1 MQEEEVDN
9 QDRHDALRRRVLWLL
24 LFIDISKIS
33 DEWLT
38 VATKR
43 FRAKRFWYRQDLETW
58 EQFLAQPSHVFFR
71 VRQLKTDHFRES
83 EQDKANVTIANHL
96 SIDSHL
102 GKLSSGGI
110 LEEADFGY
118 NV

>member
-1 MQEEEVDN
+1 MV
-9 QDRHDALRRRVLWLL
+9 
-24 LFIDISKIS
+24 ISKIS
-33 DEWLT
+33 DEKLT

-43 FRAKRFWYRQDLETW
+43 FRDKQFWRSQNLEIR
-58 EQFLAQPSHVFFR
+58 EQFLTQPSHIFFR

-83 EQDKANVTIANHL
+83 EQVKANVTIANHL

-102 GKLSSGGI
+102 GKLSSGER
-110 LEEADFGY
+110 LEEADFGC

>member
-1 MQEEEVDN
+1 MRGLVP
-9 QDRHDALRRRVLWLL
+9 R
-24 LFIDISKIS
+24 
-33 DEWLT
+33 T
-38 VATKR
+38 
-43 FRAKRFWYRQDLETW
+43 
-58 EQFLAQPSHVFFR
+58 QFLAQPSHVLFR
-71 VRQLKTDHFRES
+71 VRQLKTDHDREI
-83 EQDKANVTIANHL
+83 EQVDANITIANHL